1 MYTRMKKYILAGL
14 MLCIGCTMY
23 GQSQTQAKKWFAE
36 GEYEKAKPVFAKL
49 IKSNP
54 RNGSLNYWYGVCL
67 NETGEHEAALPYLQK
82 AVERDVEN
90 AFRYMGDYLLQDGD
104 YEAAI
109 ENYETYLEKVDPDDQ
124 RFMEYTR
131 KLEQTEKE
139 FKYIKRVEKV
149 VIIDSIVVP
158 KEELLKAYIIGKESG
173 SIHPASQLVKDAKST
188 EGIAYRTE
196 MRDKVYYSDTDE
208 SGTLQLYMRYKMFD
222 EWSRPAPLNGL
233 PDGDNNYPFVLSDGI
248 TIYFANNSLDG
259 LGGYDIFITRFNS
272 ATDRYL
278 LPENVGMPF
287 NSAANDYM
295 MVIDEIN
302 GLGWFAT
309 DRNQPDSL
317 VCVYTF
323 VPNEEKHYYDYASG
337 NRLDIVKA
345 AHIQSIAATQTDDE
359 AMHKAGHALLMLSL
373 QNANEEEKED
383 FTFVIDDFTNYHHID
398 DFRSPEARQ
407 LFIDWQNKSASLAKQ
422 GEQLEARRT
431 QYTLSSKA
439 ERQRMTEE
447 LLRMEK
453 QYEQLETEV
462 AGMPKAIRNAE
473 MSYKG
478 GK

>member
-1 MYTRMKKYILAGL
+1 MKKYILASL
-14 MLCIGCTMY
+14 LLCFGYTMFA
-23 GQSQTQAKKWFAE
+23 QSQSQAKKWFAA

-49 IKSNP
+49 IKSNSK
-54 RNGSLNYWYGVCL
+54 NGSLNYWYGVCL
-67 NETGEHEAALPYLQK
+67 NETDEHEAALPYLQR
-82 AVERDVEN
+82 AVEREVEN
-90 AFRYMGDYLLQDGD
+90 AFRYMGDYHLQDGD

-109 ENYETYLEKVDPDDQ
+109 GYYETYLEKVDPDNG
-124 RFMEYTR
+124 RFIEYTR

-149 VIIDSIVVP
+149 VIVDSTVVP
-158 KEELLKAYIIGKESG
+158 KEELLKAYPIGKESG
-173 SIHPASQLVKDAKST
+173 SIHPANQLVKEAKSA

-208 SGTLQLYMRYKMFD
+208 KGALQLYMRYKMLD
-222 EWSRPAPLNGL
+222 DWSKPAPLNGL

-278 LPENVGMPF
+278 FPENVGMPF

-323 VPNEEKHYYDYASG
+323 IPNEDKQYYDYDSD
-337 NRLDIVKA
+337 NRLDIIKA
-345 AHIQSIAATQTDDE
+345 AHIQSIVTTQTNDE
-359 AMHKAGHALLMLSL
+359 AMRKAEHALLMLSL
-373 QNANEEEKED
+373 QNSDEEEKED
-383 FTFVIDDFTNYHHID
+383 FTFVIDDFTDYHHVN

-407 LFIDWQNKSASLAKQ
+407 LFIDWQTKSASLAKQ
-422 GEQLEARRT
+422 GKQLEERRT

-453 QYEQLETEV
+453 QYEMLETEV
-462 AGMPKAIRNAE
+462 AEMPKAIRKAE
-473 MSYKG
+473 VNYKG